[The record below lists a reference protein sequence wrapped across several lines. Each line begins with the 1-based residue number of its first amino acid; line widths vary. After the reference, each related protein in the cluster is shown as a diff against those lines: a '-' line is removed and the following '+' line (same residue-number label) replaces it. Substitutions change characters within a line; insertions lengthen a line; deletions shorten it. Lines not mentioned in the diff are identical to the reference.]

1 MTMNMKILWQRWAD
15 FRAVRKFTEVYCILS
30 RLLIDHNRATLHINN
45 IINTLSQIH
54 ISYPH
59 IYHHYIISSIFTSLG
74 LNVTASSGQGVCT
87 ARLARRLLATLL
99 RGSHLR
105 SQADCTLASMDQQW
119 SASKRLCTYP
129 KNINNHDDSSW
140 VKVIYSGF
148 VLCGYNWI

>member
-1 MTMNMKILWQRWAD
+1 MTMNMKILWQRWPD

-45 IINTLSQIH
+45 IINALSQIH

-129 KNINNHDDSSW
+129 KKHQQPRWLIMSKGDLLW
-140 VKVIYSGF
+140 FCF
-148 VLCGYNWI
+148 VWI